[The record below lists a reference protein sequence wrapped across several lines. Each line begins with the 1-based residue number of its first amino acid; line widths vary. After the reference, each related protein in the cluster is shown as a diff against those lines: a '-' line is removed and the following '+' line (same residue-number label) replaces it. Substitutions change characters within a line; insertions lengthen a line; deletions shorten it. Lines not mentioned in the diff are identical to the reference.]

1 MPSPS
6 SLRRSQVEATRRAI
20 LTSAR
25 RRFARLGF
33 AATSLDDVTRDAGVT
48 KGALY
53 HHFRNKEQ
61 LFAEVYDDVEAELSR
76 CGIAAA
82 AGAGDPLDALRRGF
96 GAFLDRALE
105 PDMQRIA
112 LIDAGAVL
120 GPAAK
125 LEIDT
130 RHSLAA
136 IRAAVEAGMAQG
148 QIDHLDPEALAQL
161 LLAACC
167 GAAQLVATDPD
178 PATAR
183 ARVGATLDR
192 LVAGLAPG

>member
-1 MPSPS
+1 MLLAHDVGVGSG
-6 SLRRSQVEATRRAI
+6 
-20 LTSAR
+20 LT
-25 RRFARLGF
+25 LVGGP
-33 AATSLDDVTRDAGVT
+33 DGNDP
-48 KGALY
+48 
-53 HHFRNKEQ
+53 
-61 LFAEVYDDVEAELSR
+61 
-76 CGIAAA
+76 IAA
-82 AGAGDPLDALRRGF
+82 
-96 GAFLDRALE
+96 
-105 PDMQRIA
+105 
-112 LIDAGAVL
+112 
-120 GPAAK
+120 
-125 LEIDT
+125 DT
-130 RHSLAA
+130 HGTGQL